1 MLYYKH
7 TQITEEIMSRINKE
21 KLKNIANGMNEA
33 KQRQQAFKS
42 FLKNNPRPDASIK
55 KAIETQKGVSLVR
68 NMITEGYNSYD
79 ALNHYGEGAISSKN
93 DTHSVPRKWELFF
106 GGRGDNK
113 PSPDTKHCEIKFNEA
128 EEKHVLPSDNPVLNI
143 GAIQPKKAKDYKT
156 FEESSVFKKME
167 NMWITTHSNDYQ
179 KIEGTFVFR
188 VDNPLWF
195 DRVKEDFEF
204 YLKLHHKRRDAG
216 LRSSKSSI
224 ISYGV
229 KSPNGTLVVRSNS
242 IMMTGPF
249 FKEASEHYD
258 K

>member
-1 MLYYKH
+1 
-7 TQITEEIMSRINKE
+7 MSRIKKE

-33 KQRQQAFKS
+33 KRRQPEFER
-42 FLKNNPRPDASIK
+42 FLEKHQMPDVNNTSVV
-55 KAIETQKGVSLVR
+55 ETTKYVSLVR
-68 NMITEGYNSYD
+68 SMMKEGFSPYD
-79 ALNHYGEGAISSKN
+79 ALNHYGKGAISSKN
-93 DTHSVPRKWELFF
+93 DTHSVPRKWEKFM
-106 GGRGDNK
+106 GGRGDGK
-113 PSPDTKHCEIKFNEA
+113 PSPDTKHCEIKFNEV
-128 EEKHVLPSDNPVLNI
+128 EKKHVLPSNNPVLNI

-156 FEESSVFKKME
+156 FEESSVFEKMD
-167 NMWITTHSNDYQ
+167 NLWITTHSNDYQ

-195 DRVKEDFEF
+195 NRVKEDFEF
-204 YLKLHHKRRDAG
+204 YLKLYHKRRDSG

-242 IMMTGPF
+242 IMMTAPF
-249 FKEASEHYD
+249 FKEVSEHYD